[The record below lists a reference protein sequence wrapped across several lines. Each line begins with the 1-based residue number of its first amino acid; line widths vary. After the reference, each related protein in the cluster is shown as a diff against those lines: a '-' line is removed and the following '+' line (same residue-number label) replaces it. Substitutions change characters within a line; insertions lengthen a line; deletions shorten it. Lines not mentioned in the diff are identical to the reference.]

1 MSKKAI
7 CDGNFAL
14 MHSETIDFRAEGSD
28 GLLAP
33 ATSGE
38 GLLQT
43 FKGTGYIGS
52 LPHRPFTKNLLR
64 PPASASS
71 PSLPAPP
78 TPRPAAAAN
87 PVRLLSDCNRSPT
100 VPSTSGKSG
109 QPARRR

>member
-43 FKGTGYIGS
+43 FKGTGYISLAPTQAIYEKLATAASLRFLAVPPGASHTQTGS
-52 LPHRPFTKNLLR
+52 
-64 PPASASS
+64 SS
-71 PSLPAPP
+71 
-78 TPRPAAAAN
+78 
-87 PVRLLSDCNRSPT
+87 
-100 VPSTSGKSG
+100 
-109 QPARRR
+109 